1 MWLKMSQN
9 EAFFLDTNILIKW
22 IYREIL
28 NENPAVEYFINS
40 LSKGQCVILHINLRE
55 FETIIYDAYN
65 ITSHVIY
72 EKILS
77 KQDWDK
83 LGVEDKLRVL
93 EDIRKNFE
101 QIYDQ
106 ILTKYYNGQILL
118 GGIRQILA
126 KRFFIE
132 LEGKLINSN
141 LEALRNHIAL
151 NQRTDDLID
160 YISGIE
166 NIIRKNCTIL
176 NNINL
181 LFNDDI
187 IKENQLI
194 YEGISKYIH
203 NLKSKG
209 YNKTPSRNDQLVF
222 VYLFL
227 LLRGRI
233 YDKIVFITDDNDF
246 ERMYNTVLNHLK
258 DIINGNADLR
268 GDFKEYAIE
277 ANDILRK
284 LVIKGIN
291 DLITQQK
298 R

>member
-28 NENPAVEYFINS
+28 NENPAVEDFIDS

-101 QIYDQ
+101 QIYEQ
-106 ILTKYYNGQILL
+106 ILTKYYNGQILP

-132 LEGKLINSN
+132 LEGKLIDSN

-166 NIIRKNCTIL
+166 NTIRKNCTIL

-194 YEGISKYIH
+194 YEGISKYIR
-203 NLKSKG
+203 NLKSKRC
-209 YNKTPSRNDQLVF
+209 NKTPSRNDQIIF

-246 ERMYNTVLNHLK
+246 ERMHNTVLNHLK
-258 DIINGNADLR
+258 DIINGNANPR
-268 GDFKEYAIE
+268 GDFKESAIE

-298 R
+298 S

>member
-28 NENPAVEYFINS
+28 NENPAVEDFINS

-101 QIYDQ
+101 QIYEQ
-106 ILTKYYNGQILL
+106 ILTKYYNGQILP

-132 LEGKLINSN
+132 LEGKLIDSN

-166 NIIRKNCTIL
+166 NTIRKNCTIL

-194 YEGISKYIH
+194 YEGISKYIR

-209 YNKTPSRNDQLVF
+209 YNKTPSRNDQIIF

-246 ERMYNTVLNHLK
+246 ERMHNTVLNHLK

>member
-1 MWLKMSQN
+1 MSQN

-22 IYREIL
+22 IYRGIL
-28 NENPAVEYFINS
+28 NENPAVEDFIDS
-40 LSKGQCVILHINLRE
+40 LSKGQCVILHINLSE

-101 QIYDQ
+101 QIYEQ
-106 ILTKYYNGQILL
+106 ILTKYYNGQILPR
-118 GGIRQILA
+118 GIRQILA
-126 KRFFIE
+126 KTFFIE
-132 LEGKLINSN
+132 LEGKLIDSN

-166 NIIRKNCTIL
+166 NTIRKNCTIL

-194 YEGISKYIH
+194 YEGISKYIR
-203 NLKSKG
+203 NLKSEG
-209 YNKTPSRNDQLVF
+209 YNKTPSRNDQIIF

-246 ERMYNTVLNHLK
+246 ERMHNTVLNHLK

-291 DLITQQK
+291 DLIAQQK

>member
-1 MWLKMSQN
+1 MSQN

-40 LSKGQCVILHINLRE
+40 LSKGQCVILPINLRE

-77 KQDWDK
+77 KQGWDK

-101 QIYDQ
+101 QIYEQ
-106 ILTKYYNGQILL
+106 ILTKYYNGQILP
-118 GGIRQILA
+118 GGIRRILA

-132 LEGKLINSN
+132 LEGKLIDSN

-166 NIIRKNCTIL
+166 NTIRKNCTIL

-194 YEGISKYIH
+194 YEGISKYIS
-203 NLKSKG
+203 NLKSKR
-209 YNKTPSRNDQLVF
+209 YNKTPSRNDQIIF

-246 ERMYNTVLNHLK
+246 ERMHNTVLNHLK

>member
-1 MWLKMSQN
+1 MS
-9 EAFFLDTNILIKW
+9 EKETFFLDTNIVIKW
-22 IYREIL
+22 LYREIL

-40 LSKGQCVILHINLRE
+40 LSKGQCVILHINLSE

-106 ILTKYYNGQILL
+106 ILTKYYKGQILP
-118 GGIRQILA
+118 GGIRRILA
-126 KRFFIE
+126 KEFFIR
-132 LEGKLINSN
+132 LEDKLLNSN
-141 LEALRNHIAL
+141 LEALRNHITL
-151 NQRTDDLID
+151 NERTLDLID
-160 YISGIE
+160 YLASVEYLIKQKCTVIDDTKILLSD
-166 NIIRKNCTIL
+166 NTIREIH
-176 NNINL
+176 
-181 LFNDDI
+181 
-187 IKENQLI
+187 LI
-194 YEGISKYIH
+194 YEGINAYIR

-209 YNKTPSRNDQLVF
+209 YNKTPSRNDQIIF

-227 LLRGRI
+227 LLRSRI

>member
-72 EKILS
+72 AKILS

-106 ILTKYYNGQILL
+106 ILTNYYNGQILP

-132 LEGKLINSN
+132 LEGKLIDSN

-166 NIIRKNCTIL
+166 SIIRKNCTIF

-194 YEGISKYIH
+194 YEGISKYIR
-203 NLKSKG
+203 NLRSKG

-258 DIINGNADLR
+258 DIINGNANPR

-277 ANDILRK
+277 ANDTLRK

>member
-93 EDIRKNFE
+93 EDIRKNFK
-101 QIYDQ
+101 QIYEQ
-106 ILTKYYNGQILL
+106 ILTKYYKGQILP
-118 GGIRQILA
+118 GGIRRILA
-126 KRFFIE
+126 KEFFIR
-132 LEGKLINSN
+132 LEDKLLNSN
-141 LEALRNHIAL
+141 LEALRNHITL
-151 NQRTDDLID
+151 NERTQDLID
-160 YISGIE
+160 YLASVECLIKQKCTVIDDTKILFSD
-166 NIIRKNCTIL
+166 NTIREI
-176 NNINL
+176 
-181 LFNDDI
+181 
-187 IKENQLI
+187 QLI
-194 YEGISKYIH
+194 YEGINAYIR
-203 NLKSKG
+203 NLKSEG
-209 YNKTPSRNDQLVF
+209 YNKTPSRNDQIIF

-246 ERMYNTVLNHLK
+246 ERMHNTVLNHLK

-291 DLITQQK
+291 DLIAQQK

>member
-28 NENPAVEYFINS
+28 NENPAVEYLINS

-194 YEGISKYIH
+194 YEGISKYIR

>member
-1 MWLKMSQN
+1 MSQN

-22 IYREIL
+22 IYRGIL
-28 NENPAVEYFINS
+28 NENPAVEDFIDS
-40 LSKGQCVILHINLRE
+40 LSKGQCVILHINLSE

-101 QIYDQ
+101 QIY
-106 ILTKYYNGQILL
+106 N
-118 GGIRQILA
+118 QILA
-126 KRFFIE
+126 KYYKGQILPGGIRRILAKEFFIR
-132 LEGKLINSN
+132 LEDKLLNSN
-141 LEALRNHIAL
+141 LEALRNHITS
-151 NQRTDDLID
+151 NERTQDLID
-160 YISGIE
+160 YLASVEYLIKQKCTVIDDTKILLSD
-166 NIIRKNCTIL
+166 NIIREIH
-176 NNINL
+176 
-181 LFNDDI
+181 
-187 IKENQLI
+187 LI
-194 YEGISKYIH
+194 YEGIDAYMR

-209 YNKTPSRNDQLVF
+209 YSKSPSRNDQIIF

-246 ERMYNTVLNHLK
+246 ERMHNTVLNHLK

-291 DLITQQK
+291 DLIAQQK

>member
-1 MWLKMSQN
+1 MS
-9 EAFFLDTNILIKW
+9 EKETFFLDTNIVIKW

-40 LSKGQCVILHINLRE
+40 LSKGQCVILHINLIE

-77 KQDWDK
+77 RQDWDK
-83 LGVEDKLRVL
+83 LGVEDKLGVL

-101 QIYDQ
+101 QIYEQ
-106 ILTKYYNGQILL
+106 ILTKYYNGQILP

-126 KRFFIE
+126 KEFFIK
-132 LEGKLINSN
+132 LEEKLLNSN
-141 LEALRNHIAL
+141 LEALRNHIVL
-151 NQRTDDLID
+151 NERTQDLID
-160 YISGIE
+160 YLASTEYLIKQKCIVLDDTKILFSD
-166 NIIRKNCTIL
+166 NTIRQI
-176 NNINL
+176 
-181 LFNDDI
+181 
-187 IKENQLI
+187 QLI
-194 YEGISKYIH
+194 YEGINAHIRK
-203 NLKSKG
+203 LKSKG
-209 YNKTPSRNDQLVF
+209 YNKTPSRNDQLIF

-246 ERMYNTVLNHLK
+246 ERMHNTVLDHLK
-258 DIINGNADLR
+258 DIINGNADPR

-291 DLITQQK
+291 DLITKQK
-298 R
+298 G

>member
-1 MWLKMSQN
+1 MSQN

-28 NENPAVEYFINS
+28 NENPAVEDFIDS

-101 QIYDQ
+101 QIYEQ
-106 ILTKYYNGQILL
+106 ILTKYYNGQILP

-132 LEGKLINSN
+132 LEGKLIDSN

-166 NIIRKNCTIL
+166 NTIRKNCTIL

-194 YEGISKYIH
+194 YEGISKYIR

-209 YNKTPSRNDQLVF
+209 YRKTPSRNDQLIF

-227 LLRGRI
+227 LLRDRI

-246 ERMYNTVLNHLK
+246 ERMHNTVLNHLE

-298 R
+298 S

>member
-101 QIYDQ
+101 QIYEQ
-106 ILTKYYNGQILL
+106 IRTKYYNGQILP

-132 LEGKLINSN
+132 LEGKLIDSN

-166 NIIRKNCTIL
+166 NTIRKNCTIL

-194 YEGISKYIH
+194 YEGISKYIS

-209 YNKTPSRNDQLVF
+209 YNKPPSRNDQIIY

-246 ERMYNTVLNHLK
+246 KRMHNAVLNHLN

>member
-1 MWLKMSQN
+1 MS
-9 EAFFLDTNILIKW
+9 EKETFFLDTNIIIKW
-22 IYREIL
+22 LYREIL

-40 LSKGQCVILHINLRE
+40 LSKGQCVILHINLSE

-65 ITSHVIY
+65 ITSHAIY

-93 EDIRKNFE
+93 EDIRKNFDRIYE
-101 QIYDQ
+101 QIR
-106 ILTKYYNGQILL
+106 TKYYNGQISP

-126 KRFFIE
+126 KKFFIM
-132 LEGKLINSN
+132 LKDKLLNSN
-141 LEALRNHIAL
+141 LEALRNHITL
-151 NQRTDDLID
+151 NERTQDLID
-160 YISGIE
+160 YLDSVEYIIKQKCTVINDTKTLFSD
-166 NIIRKNCTIL
+166 NIIREI
-176 NNINL
+176 
-181 LFNDDI
+181 
-187 IKENQLI
+187 QLI
-194 YEGISKYIH
+194 YEGINAYIR

-209 YNKTPSRNDQLVF
+209 YNKTPSRNDQIIY

-227 LLRGRI
+227 LLRGRF

-246 ERMYNTVLNHLK
+246 KRMHNTVLNHLK
-258 DIINGNADLR
+258 DIINGNANLR
-268 GDFKEYAIE
+268 GDFKESAIE

-291 DLITQQK
+291 DLIT
-298 R
+298 

>member
-1 MWLKMSQN
+1 
-9 EAFFLDTNILIKW
+9 
-22 IYREIL
+22 
-28 NENPAVEYFINS
+28 
-40 LSKGQCVILHINLRE
+40 
-55 FETIIYDAYN
+55 
-65 ITSHVIY
+65 VIY

-101 QIYDQ
+101 QIYEQ
-106 ILTKYYNGQILL
+106 ILTKYYNGQILP

-132 LEGKLINSN
+132 LEGKLIDSN

-194 YEGISKYIH
+194 YEGISKYIR

-246 ERMYNTVLNHLK
+246 KRMHNAVLNHLK

>member
-1 MWLKMSQN
+1 MS
-9 EAFFLDTNILIKW
+9 EKETFFLDTNIVIKW
-22 IYREIL
+22 LYREIL

-40 LSKGQCVILHINLRE
+40 LSEGQCVILHINLSE
-55 FETIIYDAYN
+55 FEAIIYDAYN

-77 KQDWDK
+77 RQDWDK

-101 QIYDQ
+101 QIYEQ
-106 ILTKYYNGQILL
+106 ILTKYYKGQILP
-118 GGIRQILA
+118 GGIRRILA
-126 KRFFIE
+126 KGFFIR
-132 LEGKLINSN
+132 LEDKLLNSN
-141 LEALRNHIAL
+141 LEALRNHITL
-151 NQRTDDLID
+151 NERTQDLID
-160 YISGIE
+160 YLAIAEYLIKQKCTVIDDTKILFSD
-166 NIIRKNCTIL
+166 NTIREI
-176 NNINL
+176 
-181 LFNDDI
+181 
-187 IKENQLI
+187 QLI
-194 YEGISKYIH
+194 YEGINAYIR

-209 YNKTPSRNDQLVF
+209 YNKTPSRNDQIIF

-246 ERMYNTVLNHLK
+246 ERMHNTVLNHLK

-277 ANDILRK
+277 AYDILRK

>member
-1 MWLKMSQN
+1 MSQN

-40 LSKGQCVILHINLRE
+40 LSKGQCVILPIDLIE
-55 FETIIYDAYN
+55 FKTIIYDAYN
-65 ITSHVIY
+65 MASHVIY

-77 KQDWDK
+77 RQDWDG

-101 QIYDQ
+101 QIYEQ
-106 ILTKYYNGQILL
+106 ILTKYYNGQILP

-132 LEGKLINSN
+132 LEGKLIDSN

-166 NIIRKNCTIL
+166 NTIRKNCTIL

-194 YEGISKYIH
+194 YEGISKYIS
-203 NLKSKG
+203 NLKSKR
-209 YNKTPSRNDQLVF
+209 YKKTPSRYDQIIF

-227 LLRGRI
+227 LLRGGI
-233 YDKIVFITDDNDF
+233 YDKIVFVTDDNDF
-246 ERMYNTVLNHLK
+246 ERMYKAVLGYLN
-258 DIINGNADLR
+258 DIIKGSVDPRGN
-268 GDFKEYAIE
+268 FKVYAKE
-277 ANDILRK
+277 SHDVLDK
-284 LVIKGIN
+284 LIIKNIN
-291 DLITQQK
+291 ELIVK
-298 R
+298 H

>member
-1 MWLKMSQN
+1 MSQN

-28 NENPAVEYFINS
+28 NENPAVEYLINS

-194 YEGISKYIH
+194 YEGISKYIR